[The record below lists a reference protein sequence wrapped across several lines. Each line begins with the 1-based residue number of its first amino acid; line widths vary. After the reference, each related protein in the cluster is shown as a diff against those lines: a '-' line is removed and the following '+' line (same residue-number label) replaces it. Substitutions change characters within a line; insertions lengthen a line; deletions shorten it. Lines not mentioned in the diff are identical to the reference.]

1 MMRSI
6 FRSLKR
12 FILIALSKMPSTL
25 LEAIEKLF
33 QEANGKGFGTSSIE
47 LEVRLFKNALDS
59 LNITSPILID
69 LGGNI
74 GLWSLEFKRVY
85 PKSEIHIFEPS
96 STAFEKLVANTK
108 NQKNVKVYNL
118 AADVENGTRL
128 LHSDQPGSGMASF
141 YERNLDHFG
150 IEIQNTEPVECIKVD
165 DFIQQNGITPNC
177 LKIDIEGHELSILR
191 SVRAIGQKFRVILFE
206 FGGCNIDSKTY
217 FQEFWY
223 FFRSNDYKLFR
234 VSPSG
239 LKEIECYNESL
250 ETFRTTNYIA
260 VAQD

>member
-1 MMRSI
+1 MRKL
-6 FRSLKR
+6 FRSLKGVIV
-12 FILIALSKMPSTL
+12 FVLSKMTSNS

-47 LEVRLFKNALDS
+47 LEVRLFKNALQS
-59 LNITSPILID
+59 LNITSPTLID

-74 GLWSLEFKRVY
+74 GLWSLAFSSAY
-85 PKSEIHIFEPS
+85 PDSEIHILEPS
-96 STAFEKLVANTK
+96 STAFEKLLTNTK
-108 NQKNVKVYNL
+108 TLQNISIYNL
-118 AADVENGTRL
+118 AVDVETGTRL
-128 LHSDQPGSGMASF
+128 LYSDQPGSGMASF

-150 IEIQNTEPVECIKVD
+150 IEIQNSEPVECIKID
-165 DFIQQNGITPNC
+165 DFIHENGIAPNC

-191 SVRAIGQKFRVILFE
+191 SVSSIGSKFRVILFE
-206 FGGCNIDSKTY
+206 FGGCNIDSHTF

-223 FFRSNDYKLFR
+223 FFKSNNYKLFR

-239 LKEIECYNESL
+239 PKEIKKYSESL

-260 VAQD
+260 VAHG

>member
-1 MMRSI
+1 
-6 FRSLKR
+6 
-12 FILIALSKMPSTL
+12 MPSNS

-47 LEVRLFKNALDS
+47 LEVKLFQKVLDS
-59 LNITSPILID
+59 LNITKPILID

-85 PKSEIHIFEPS
+85 PESEIHILEPS
-96 STAFEKLVANTK
+96 SAAFKKLAENIK
-108 NQKNVKVYNL
+108 HQKNITIHKLAVDVK
-118 AADVENGTRL
+118 NGTRL

-141 YERNLDHFG
+141 YERNLNHFG
-150 IEIQNTEPVECIKVD
+150 IEIKNAEPVECIEID
-165 DFIQQNGITPNC
+165 DFIQQNGISPNC

-191 SVRAIGQKFRVILFE
+191 SVISIGEKFRVILFE
-206 FGGCNIDSKTY
+206 FGGCNIDSHTY

-223 FFRSNDYKLFR
+223 FFESNNYKLFR

-239 LKEIECYNESL
+239 PKEVKSYNESL

>member
-1 MMRSI
+1 VKSL
-6 FRSLKR
+6 FRNLKG
-12 FILIALSKMPSTL
+12 FLLIVLSKFPSKS
-25 LEAIEKLF
+25 LEAIEKIF

-47 LEVRLFKNALDS
+47 LEVKLFLKKLES
-59 LNITSPILID
+59 LNIITPVLID

-85 PKSEIHIFEPS
+85 PDSEIHILEPS
-96 STAFEKLVANTK
+96 SAAFKKLAANTK
-108 NQKNVKVYNL
+108 HQRNITIHNL
-118 AADVENGTRL
+118 AVDVENGSRL

-141 YERNLDHFG
+141 YERNLNHFG
-150 IEIQNTEPVECIKVD
+150 IEIKNTESVECTKID
-165 DFIQQNGITPNC
+165 DFIQQNGISPNC

-191 SVRAIGQKFRVILFE
+191 SVTSIGQKFRVILFE
-206 FGGCNIDSKTY
+206 FGGCNIDSHTY

-223 FFRSNDYKLFR
+223 FFEENNYKLFR

-239 LKEIECYNESL
+239 PKEVKSYNESL

>member
-1 MMRSI
+1 MTSI

-74 GLWSLEFKRVY
+74 GLWSLEFKRAY

-118 AADVENGTRL
+118 AVDVENGTRL

-141 YERNLDHFG
+141 YERNLDH
-150 IEIQNTEPVECIKVD
+150 
-165 DFIQQNGITPNC
+165 
-177 LKIDIEGHELSILR
+177 
-191 SVRAIGQKFRVILFE
+191 
-206 FGGCNIDSKTY
+206 
-217 FQEFWY
+217 
-223 FFRSNDYKLFR
+223 
-234 VSPSG
+234 
-239 LKEIECYNESL
+239 
-250 ETFRTTNYIA
+250 
-260 VAQD
+260 

>member
-1 MMRSI
+1 
-6 FRSLKR
+6 
-12 FILIALSKMPSTL
+12 MPSNA

-33 QEANGKGFGTSSIE
+33 QELK
-47 LEVRLFKNALDS
+47 S
-59 LNITSPILID
+59 LNIISPILID

-74 GLWSLEFKRVY
+74 GLWSLEFKTAF

-96 STAFEKLVANTK
+96 TAAFEKLATNTK
-108 NQKNVKVYNL
+108 NLEKVTVYNL
-118 AADVENGTRL
+118 AVDVENCTRL

-150 IEIQNTEPVECIKVD
+150 IDIQNTEPVECIKID

-191 SVRAIGQKFRVILFE
+191 SVSAIRQKFRVILFE

-223 FFRSNDYKLFR
+223 FFKLNDYKLFR

-239 LKEIECYNESL
+239 LKEIKSYNESL
-250 ETFRTTNYIA
+250 EIFRTTNYIA

>member
-1 MMRSI
+1 MKSI
-6 FRSLKR
+6 FRYFKG
-12 FILIALSKMPSTL
+12 FVLIALSKMPSNS

-47 LEVRLFKNALDS
+47 LEVKLFQKELNS
-59 LNITSPILID
+59 LNITKPILID

-85 PKSEIHIFEPS
+85 PESEIHILEPS
-96 STAFEKLVANTK
+96 SAAFKKLTANIKH
-108 NQKNVKVYNL
+108 QKHITIHNL
-118 AADVENGTRL
+118 AVDVENGTRL

-141 YERNLDHFG
+141 YERNLNHFG
-150 IEIQNTEPVECIKVD
+150 IEIKNAEPVECIKID
-165 DFIQQNGITPNC
+165 DFIEQNGISPNC

-191 SVRAIGQKFRVILFE
+191 SVISIRQKFRVILFE
-206 FGGCNIDSKTY
+206 FGGCNIDSHTY

-223 FFRSNDYKLFR
+223 FFEANNYKLFR
-234 VSPSG
+234 VTPSG
-239 LKEIECYNESL
+239 PKEVKSYNESL

>member
-1 MMRSI
+1 MKKILRS
-6 FRSLKR
+6 FKG
-12 FILIALSKMPSTL
+12 FILIALSKMPSNV

-47 LEVRLFKNALDS
+47 LEVRLFKTELDS

-74 GLWSLEFKRVY
+74 GLWSLEFKRAY
-85 PKSEIHIFEPS
+85 PESEIHIFEPS
-96 STAFEKLVANTK
+96 SAAFEKLATNTK
-108 NQKNVKVYNL
+108 NQRNITVYNL
-118 AADVENGTRL
+118 AVDVENGTRL
-128 LHSDQPGSGMASF
+128 LHYDQPGSGMASF

-150 IEIQNTEPVECIKVD
+150 IEIQNTEPVECVKID
-165 DFIQQNGITPNC
+165 YFIQQNGISPNC

-191 SVRAIGQKFRVILFE
+191 SVSSIGQKFRVILFE
-206 FGGCNIDSKTY
+206 FGGCNIDSQTY

-223 FFRSNDYKLFR
+223 FFKSNNYKLFR
-234 VSPSG
+234 ISPSG
-239 LKEIECYNESL
+239 LKEIKSYNESL